1 MLPSVNV
8 MCPYCGEPI
17 ELLVD
22 ASVES
27 QHYVEDCA
35 VCCRPIEVTVTI
47 EEGEPRA
54 RVASDSA

>member
-8 MCPYCGEPI
+8 MCPYCGEHI

-27 QHYVEDCA
+27 QHYVEDCT